1 MTNPETPV
9 GLHVVHNRDVVLE
22 LSARQTVGHQTEARV
37 TMRQPPGS
45 KDVAIVSD
53 EGGHRGSGD
62 SAPNPLAYFSAA
74 LAF

>member
-1 MTNPETPV
+1 MTNSDTPV
-9 GLHVVHNRDVVLE
+9 GLQVVHNRDVVLE
-22 LSARQTVGHQTEARV
+22 LSARRLVGHRTEARV

-45 KDVAIVSD
+45 HDVTIVSD
-53 EGGHRGSGD
+53 EGGHRGAGD

>member
-9 GLHVVHNRDVVLE
+9 GLQVLHNRDVVLE
-22 LSARQTVGHQTEARV
+22 LKARRLGGHRTEARV
-37 TMRQPPGS
+37 AMRQPPGS
-45 KDVAIVSD
+45 NDVTIVSD
-53 EGGHRGSGD
+53 EGGHRGGGD